1 VNTLVAKHNGNATIT
16 LFSDDPGISM
26 NSKNSNITIESTAAN
41 SSDLDVNT
49 HYPNITAAR
58 MASND
63 ILELSYSWVCKQRE
77 PRSHNNSVWDLRF
90 NWATRKAVI
99 QSQLLSGEY
108 RLSPIRSYDIDGEF
122 ISSWDASDALV
133 LKALTL
139 TLQPLF
145 STASYTHCTHLKD
158 AGGIHQAVK
167 QVRQNQTSYK
177 HILKSDAYH
186 YYESI
191 DHHVLLTALE
201 SYVDCKII
209 NDLVAQYC
217 QRLETRDGVY
227 YHFTQGIPMGC
238 PLSPLMA
245 ALYLKPLDDEMKKHG
260 FYIRFMD
267 DWVIM
272 VKTKHQLRK
281 IIKLTHKI
289 LSSLKLKM
297 HPDKTFLGCI
307 KKGFDFLGVHFGD
320 TLNIS
325 KTSLENHHS
334 RLGQR
339 YAQGASAA
347 CIGRYIERWTSWCKG
362 LLTCC
367 NVESCINSMGLTA
380 YQEPACMVKLKENTN
395 ENLYN
400 RYFLETL
407 AGG

>member
-281 IIKLTHKI
+281 IIKLTHTI

-347 CIGRYIERWTSWCKG
+347 CIGRYIERWTSWCNG
-362 LLTCC
+362 LLKRC
-367 NVESCINSMGLTA
+367 NEVYLKPSMDLDAIPQFDLMGG
-380 YQEPACMVKLKENTN
+380 YQERKN
-395 ENLYN
+395 EYN
-400 RYFLETL
+400 YKNY
-407 AGG
+407 AY